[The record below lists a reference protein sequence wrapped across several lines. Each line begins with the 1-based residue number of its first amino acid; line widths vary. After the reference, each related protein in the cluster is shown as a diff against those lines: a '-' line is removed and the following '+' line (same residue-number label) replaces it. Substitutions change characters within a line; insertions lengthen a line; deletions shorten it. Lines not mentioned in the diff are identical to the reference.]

1 MNKHHQPILPNV
13 LLLVVSIVF
22 LILQNAGTFMNDF
35 FNLMA
40 FGCACAYAITMI
52 SAIRIRSKHPGWK
65 SSYHLKG
72 GNFTRVLA
80 LLIAVVIAFFCTLG
94 QGVGSWISFGVYMA
108 LGVALWLY
116 LVLFKW
122 RNTKIVIDTPDGK
135 KEY

>member
-1 MNKHHQPILPNV
+1 MLRWTILVWHGRRLTLLAAGAV
-13 LLLVVSIVF
+13 LVRR
-22 LILQNAGTFMNDF
+22 
-35 FNLMA
+35 
-40 FGCACAYAITMI
+40 CW
-52 SAIRIRSKHPGWK
+52 R
-65 SSYHLKG
+65 
-72 GNFTRVLA
+72 LA